1 MPDDLVLSAVRDY
14 LESRTDRRKPS
25 TQKTM
30 ELLEITRKY
39 NYFTFGERVFKQE
52 GGTSIGKKHAPDT
65 ACLGAAKFEEVNILP
80 SEQFR
85 NIVLNDDSS
94 PDDSDRFYK
103 RFIDDMIAATNCSQQ
118 QAQQF
123 VNWLKTLNLSLQFT
137 FEWSD
142 ERLSYMNLKL
152 VMYSEIC

>member
-1 MPDDLVLSAVRDY
+1 M
-14 LESRTDRRKPS
+14 
-25 TQKTM
+25 
-30 ELLEITRKY
+30 
-39 NYFTFGERVFKQE
+39 FKQE

-103 RFIDDMIAATNCSQQ
+103 
-118 QAQQF
+118 
-123 VNWLKTLNLSLQFT
+123 
-137 FEWSD
+137 
-142 ERLSYMNLKL
+142 
-152 VMYSEIC
+152 